1 MITSEDKKIIL
12 DFTKEVTPSV
22 LKDINFNPNVKEVGH
37 SFGDRFEDEF
47 VKKLLTFS
55 SDFTEAVSDRDMDD
69 IKFKGNL
76 INIKFGYKK
85 NGQPNICS
93 MKRLFNS
100 LHENKVDSYYILS
113 IEAHGPDFLFLDVY
127 DYLDYTNFNY
137 GTGQLMLCENKMKK
151 VYTFN
156 ESFTLTKEQK
166 ICKMG
171 KMMKEECERHIT
183 LKKRQQDKIDRI
195 VDGYKNILSEFCI
208 S

>member
-113 IEAHGPDFLFLDVY
+113 IDAHGPDFLFFDVY

-166 ICKMG
+166 IYKMG

>member
-113 IEAHGPDFLFLDVY
+113 IDAHGPDFLFFDVY